1 MQFPR
6 RLMLLFSLIVI
17 ALAHSWF
24 GAQAQTQIH
33 SIGLRPRWGE
43 TRSFSAAP
51 SASHFSILP
60 VFRPQHLVAWPLAFP
75 LLASPS
81 FAFPIDGT
89 ELLRAAIVSK
99 LGEPYRLNGTG
110 ERGYDCSG
118 FVWRAFQDAGV
129 SFERAPARDLWDRFR
144 AATEEESRQFGTL
157 VFFNDLKHV
166 GIVRDAF
173 SFYHASS
180 SQGVVLSPFAGY
192 WGERITG
199 FRRAPLPG
207 QSRIENDGQGGEE
220 LGQAVKTSSRPRRVS
235 PPGAS
240 R

>member
-6 RLMLLFSLIVI
+6 RLMLFFSLTLI
-17 ALAHSWF
+17 ALANSWF
-24 GAQAQTQIH
+24 GAQAQTNIH
-33 SIGLRPRWGE
+33 PTDLRPRWS
-43 TRSFSAAP
+43 RAMLFSSAPANFSAAL
-51 SASHFSILP
+51 LP
-60 VFRPQHLVAWPLAFP
+60 AFRPQSFF
-75 LLASPS
+75 LASPL
-81 FAFPIDGT
+81 AYPIDSL
-89 ELLRAAIVSK
+89 ELLRAAITSK

-144 AATEEESRQFGTL
+144 TATEEESRQFGTL
-157 VFFNDLKHV
+157 VFFNDLKHM

-173 SFYHASS
+173 TFYHASS
-180 SQGVVLSPFAGY
+180 SQGVVLSSFAGY

-207 QSRIENDGQGGEE
+207 ELRIEQSDKGSEE
-220 LGQAVKTSSRPRRVS
+220 IEPAVKTSSRPRQVF
-235 PPGAS
+235 PPGA
-240 R
+240 RR